1 MNDRRSLDWANQ
13 PDPFRRYEGS
23 ELLSL
28 PPDLSVS
35 KIDLGTAIGAINS
48 GLSAS
53 WDPDPRFLS
62 HLLYFSMAIS
72 AWKQIRG
79 TDHRWALRVNPS
91 SGNLHP
97 TETHLL
103 LSGVSG
109 IVDGAYHYYV
119 PSHALEK
126 RYEGSLAEAVWS
138 RLTDSAV
145 PQVLMV
151 LTSIFWRESWKYQ
164 QRAYRYCQ
172 HDMGHALGAVS
183 LSAALLGWRAEVVAE
198 FSDDEMVE
206 LLDLKSADENPLLI
220 IGLRSAE
227 DSKNAQQKSRVL
239 ESAGSV
245 PEFTGIPN
253 NLSDTEVPYPI
264 IDEVHEATKIS
275 GPDAG
280 APRDYE
286 TPGDAGA
293 ARTEDKLVLDNPT
306 LLTANAQEIIRKRR
320 SAVDMDGRQRMSRED
335 LGAILINSTLGFA
348 AEFQRPLKSEA
359 APEFHLVDLYL
370 YVHRVDGLN
379 PGIYFWDRRASA
391 VVPLVQADERAA
403 AKFVSCFQDIAAG
416 GCLAISMIADLK
428 RAYELF
434 GERGYRYVHYEAGY
448 MGQFLY
454 LTGQALGY
462 DSTGIGCFLDDDVN
476 KLLGLDEGQEVV
488 YNFTIGKGVFD
499 PRLTSLPAYE
509 FPDPTHR

>member
-1 MNDRRSLDWANQ
+1 M
-13 PDPFRRYEGS
+13 
-23 ELLSL
+23 
-28 PPDLSVS
+28 
-35 KIDLGTAIGAINS
+35 DLGTAIGAINS

-53 WDPDPRFLS
+53 CDPNPAFLS
-62 HLLYFSMAIS
+62 NLLYFSMAIS

-79 TDHRWALRVNPS
+79 TNHRWALRVNPS

-97 TETHLL
+97 TETHVL

-126 RYEGSLAEAVWS
+126 RAEGSLAEAVWS
-138 RLTDSAV
+138 RVADSAV
-145 PQVLMV
+145 PKVVMV

-172 HDMGHALGAVS
+172 HDMGHALGAIS
-183 LSAALLGWRAEVVAE
+183 LSAGLLGWRAEVVGE
-198 FSDDEMVE
+198 FSDEEIVE
-206 LLDLKSADENPLLI
+206 ILDLKSADENPLLI
-220 IGLRSAE
+220 IGLRPME
-227 DSKNAQQKSRVL
+227 DYKDAHRESHVL
-239 ESAGSV
+239 ETAGGV

-253 NLSDTEVPYPI
+253 KLSDEEVPYPI

-275 GPDAG
+275 RQDGAPSTVGRQDAG

-286 TPGDAGA
+286 APSVGA
-293 ARTEDKLVLDNPT
+293 SRTEDKLVLDSPT
-306 LLTANAQEIIRKRR
+306 GLTANAQETIRKRR
-320 SAVDMDGRQRMSRED
+320 SAVDMDGRQRMSKDD
-335 LGAILINSTLGFA
+335 LAAILINSTLGFT
-348 AEFQRPLKSEA
+348 AEFQEPLKSEST
-359 APEFHLVDLYL
+359 PEFHLVDLYL
-370 YVHRVDGLN
+370 YIHRVDDLT

-391 VVPLVQADERAA
+391 VVPLVHADERAA
-403 AKFVSCFQDIAAG
+403 AKFVSCFQDIAAD

-476 KLLGLDEGQEVV
+476 KLLGLDDGQEVV

-499 PRLTSLPAYE
+499 PRLTSLPAYD
-509 FPDPTHR
+509 FTDPTHR